1 MPVHISNT
9 SGRLLCVELADG
21 RTLHLAPGETSPEID
36 EADVR
41 PSAIIDR
48 LTADGLL
55 TLNTTPTRPAKST
68 RKAAPVRSRD

>member
-1 MPVHISNT
+1 VR
-9 SGRLLCVELADG
+9 G
-21 RTLHLAPGETSPEID
+21 TSPEID
-36 EADVR
+36 EVDVR

>member
-1 MPVHISNT
+1 VPLHISNT

-21 RTLHLAPGETSPEID
+21 RTLHLAPGETSAGTD

-41 PSAIIDR
+41 PGTTVDR

-55 TLNTTPTRPAKST
+55 TLSITPRRSTKPTRKT
-68 RKAAPVRSRD
+68 APTRSRD